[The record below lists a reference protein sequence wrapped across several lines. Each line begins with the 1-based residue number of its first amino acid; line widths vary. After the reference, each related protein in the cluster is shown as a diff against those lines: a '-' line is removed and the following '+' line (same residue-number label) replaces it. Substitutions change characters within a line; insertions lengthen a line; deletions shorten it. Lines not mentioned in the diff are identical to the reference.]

1 MLSVDVVSQKPPIP
15 SLEDIAL
22 QCKNVVRL
30 VQRSFASLVQ
40 LAGMFMAFLGSIQK
54 PGWEQVML
62 AEARDKSFG
71 TLPRD
76 GIWHV
81 VKGYATEFF
90 AIQGSSSQVAHVSR
104 KGTLPYVC
112 REK

>member
-15 SLEDIAL
+15 SLEDIAI

-81 VKGYATEFF
+81 VKGHATEFF
-90 AIQGSSSQVAHVSR
+90 AIEGSSSLSR

>member
-1 MLSVDVVSQKPPIP
+1 MLSVDVISQKPPIP
-15 SLEDIAL
+15 SLEDIAI
-22 QCKNVVRL
+22 QCKNVVL

-40 LAGMFMAFLGSIQK
+40 LAGMFMAFLGSIQQ

-81 VKGYATEFF
+81 VKGHATEFF
-90 AIQGSSSQVAHVSR
+90 AIEGSSSLSR

>member
-15 SLEDIAL
+15 SLEDIAI
-22 QCKNVVRL
+22 QCKEVRL
-30 VQRSFASLVQ
+30 VQMSFASLVQ

-81 VKGYATEFF
+81 VKGHATEFF
-90 AIQGSSSQVAHVSR
+90 AIEGSSSLSR